1 MRDAYYGHVLK
12 IARKRCRVKTEAM
25 ATLVIEDLLERV
37 HMTQDEFLVDLA
49 CYLYDKERLSFGK
62 CRQLCGLYHVEFQK
76 ALAAREIDI
85 KYTREDLDTDLKNMG
100 ITL

>member
-1 MRDAYYGHVLK
+1 
-12 IARKRCRVKTEAM
+12 M
-25 ATLVIEDLLERV
+25 AITISDDLLTTV
-37 HMTQDEFLVDLA
+37 QMSDDELLVDLA

-62 CRQLCGLYHVEFQK
+62 CRQLCGMNHVEFQK

-85 KYTREDLDTDLKNMG
+85 KYTRKDFDTDLKNMG